1 VKTVIE
7 KRVWKPFFEDLITD
21 KKNFDIRL
29 ADFELKEGDEVLFRE
44 YDQGKREYTGREIL
58 AQVKNLHLIK
68 LTNFYPIEKIEECG
82 CEFWAFEWTEVK
94 GDI

>member
-1 VKTVIE
+1 MIE

-29 ADFELKEGDEVLFRE
+29 ADFKLTDGDEVLFRE
-44 YDQGKREYTGREIL
+44 YDQGKREYTGQNIL
-58 AQVKNLHLIK
+58 VKVKNLHLIK
-68 LTNFYPIEKIEECG
+68 FGDFYPIEKIAECG
-82 CEFWAFEWTEVK
+82 YEFWAFEWTEVK